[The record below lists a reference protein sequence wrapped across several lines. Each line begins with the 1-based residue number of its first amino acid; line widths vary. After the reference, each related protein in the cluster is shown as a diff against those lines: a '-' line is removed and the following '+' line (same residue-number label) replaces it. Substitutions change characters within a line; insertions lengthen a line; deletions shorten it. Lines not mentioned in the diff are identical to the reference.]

1 MAKLTRLGDLERAVM
16 DHLWSSREPQTV
28 RQVHEA
34 LAAQR
39 DLAYTTIMT
48 VLQRLAK
55 KNLVIQHRD
64 DRAHRY
70 APMHGRDELVAGL
83 MVDALDQ
90 AADSGSRE
98 AALVHFVERVGAD
111 EAAALRRALAEL
123 ETKHA
128 NPPIQWR
135 SGLPLR
141 DTDSVSALA
150 FTLVALLLVG
160 PVPALLAR
168 AAWPMRAPRA
178 AIVLWQS
185 IALAAVL
192 SAFSAGIA
200 IASRLFVPGLD
211 GRPTAT
217 ITSEIR
223 GPRLAVVA
231 ALRRGVRAHAGRR
244 RAAGDLRAAGRD
256 RDPATPRAPSD
267 ARRPGRQVAR
277 LGARPAL
284 RHANDLRILDVEQPL
299 AYCLPGVRSRVVVS
313 EGTLTTLSPN
323 EVTAILSHERAHLRA
338 RHDLV
343 LEMFTAVHAAFPRF
357 VRSANA
363 LDAVRLL
370 VELLADDAAVR
381 AAGPTPLAR
390 ALVACA
396 AGRTPSGALA
406 AGGPTTVLRVRRL
419 GGRGNSIVLAITAY
433 LAAAAVLV
441 VPTVALAV
449 PWLTELHRLF
459 VA

>member
-1 MAKLTRLGDLERAVM
+1 
-16 DHLWSSREPQTV
+16 
-28 RQVHEA
+28 
-34 LAAQR
+34 
-39 DLAYTTIMT
+39 
-48 VLQRLAK
+48 
-55 KNLVIQHRD
+55 
-64 DRAHRY
+64 
-70 APMHGRDELVAGL
+70 
-83 MVDALDQ
+83 
-90 AADSGSRE
+90 
-98 AALVHFVERVGAD
+98 
-111 EAAALRRALAEL
+111 
-123 ETKHA
+123 
-128 NPPIQWR
+128 
-135 SGLPLR
+135 
-141 DTDSVSALA
+141 VSALA
-150 FTLVALLLVG
+150 FTIVALVLSG
-160 PVPALLAR
+160 PVPAMLAR
-168 AAWPMRAPRA
+168 ATWPMRAPRA

-217 ITSEIR
+217 ITSEIEVL
-223 GPRLAVVA
+223 GWPLWAAYVVVFALTVVIGARLTYAIVQVA
-231 ALRRGVRAHAGRR
+231 IATRRR
-244 RAAGDLRAAGRD
+244 RAHHRMVVDLVGK
-256 RDPATPRAPSD
+256 SQ
-267 ARRPGRQVAR
+267 GS
-277 LGARPAL
+277 
-284 RHANDLRILDVEQPL
+284 HLRILDVAQPL

-313 EGTLTTLSPN
+313 EGALNTLADN
-323 EVTAILSHERAHLRA
+323 EMAAMLTHERAHLRA

-370 VELLADDAAVR
+370 IELLADDAAVR

-396 AGRTPSGALA
+396 SGHAPSGALT

-419 GGRGNSIVLAITAY
+419 GGRPNSLALAVTAY

-459 VA
+459 TT